1 MRWSVMLWHCTHDSE
16 RDNVMSYD
24 VMWEW
29 ICITESPQGVMMNK
43 YSSSALGRTLLF
55 IQALLF
61 IQVPQ
66 LLPLI
71 RGAHTSAATIR
82 VSAIP

>member
-1 MRWSVMLWHCTHDSE
+1 MWWHCTHDSE

-29 ICITESPQGVMMNK
+29 ICITASPQGAKMNK

-55 IQALLF
+55 IQ
-61 IQVPQ
+61 VPQ

-71 RGAHTSAATIR
+71 RHTH
-82 VSAIP
+82 